1 MSSASPWG
9 LAGVY
14 QNQLCLGSG
23 ICAPLCPFQKEPG
36 VSSRLGP
43 DCLGSSGMRYLNC
56 SLSGTERGGEHSPF
70 WTPLCQGTSHV
81 GKQAPG
87 TEDQLGIP
95 YLNSG
100 AGEWSPCCSWQA
112 LFFLPPVLSSFLT
125 LFVFQVHLNPQR
137 QKQGSSPSLPLLS
150 LELAFL
156 QVGLPQVAKHHLGV
170 HGNAGMVSSGIWV
183 EGRINALG
191 TVGRSQ
197 RYMKCRSSQSVG
209 PLPTQLS
216 H

>member
-1 MSSASPWG
+1 MAKPHAGVSSASPWG

-23 ICAPLCPFQKEPG
+23 ICAPLCPFQKEPS

-56 SLSGTERGGEHSPF
+56 SLSGAERGGEHSPF
-70 WTPLCQGTSHV
+70 WMPLCQGTSHV
-81 GKQAPG
+81 GKQALG

-100 AGEWSPCCSWQA
+100 AGEWSPCYSWQA
-112 LFFLPPVLSSFLT
+112 LFYLPPVLSSFLT
-125 LFVFQVHLNPQR
+125 LFVFQVHLNWQCQEQCSP
-137 QKQGSSPSLPLLS
+137 PSLSSLS

-170 HGNAGMVSSGIWV
+170 RGNAGMVSSGIWV
-183 EGRINALG
+183 EG
-191 TVGRSQ
+191 
-197 RYMKCRSSQSVG
+197 
-209 PLPTQLS
+209 
-216 H
+216 